1 MTVPIVPLNNSGVT
15 GTATLADLGNGRTS
29 VSVMVTGSTDTHTAR
44 IETGT
49 CADNESSPRFPLSD
63 VRAGSSTTE
72 LDVPL
77 SQLTAS
83 PMTIEL
89 QPAQD
94 SMTPTAC
101 GDIQAG

>member
-1 MTVPIVPLNNSGVT
+1 
-15 GTATLADLGNGRTS
+15 
-29 VSVMVTGSTDTHTAR
+29 MVTGSTDPHTAR

-49 CADNESSPRFPLSD
+49 CTEGDSSPRWPLSD

-77 SQLTAS
+77 TQLMAS

-89 QPAQD
+89 QTAQD
-94 SMTPTAC
+94 SMTPAAC